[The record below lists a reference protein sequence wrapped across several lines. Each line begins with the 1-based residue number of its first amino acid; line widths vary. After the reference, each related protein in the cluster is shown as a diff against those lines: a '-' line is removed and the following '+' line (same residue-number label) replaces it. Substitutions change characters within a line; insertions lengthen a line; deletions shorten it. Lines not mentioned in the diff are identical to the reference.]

1 MAYEG
6 RDTKGSVRQTAGQSP
21 VTAVSSS
28 IKQGVGKITDFFT
41 PDPVPVSRND
51 PTSLA
56 NASSPG
62 PELYVAMAR
71 LSEQTGKG
79 VEAEQQYRKALAMRP
94 DDPDALV
101 GLARLKDRQ
110 GRLDEALE
118 LYRRAAEAGPSV
130 AAIHND
136 LGLCCARNRN
146 TPEAVTALRR
156 AVELEPR
163 QKLYRNNLAAVLVES
178 GDNEAAFEHL
188 LAAHGEAAAYYN
200 LGYLVQKKGQTD
212 LARKLFAKAVQKDPS
227 LDEAR
232 IWLER
237 LQSAE
242 PAGGTPPA
250 AIASALRPPA
260 SKSPAPTWNPLAQNA
275 ASPSESRSAEQPGP
289 PTLRPQTPAGAVRQ
303 LPPTDD
309 RPGSAVA
316 APLPPSIGRDG
327 AKTTEA
333 PLPWPRGS
341 APALNAPLPADLSVG
356 PNLHPLPPVDAATK

>member
-6 RDTKGSVRQTAGQSP
+6 RDTKESVRQTAGQSP

-71 LSEQTGKG
+71 LNEQTGKG

-188 LAAHGEAAAYYN
+188 LAAHGEAAACYN

-227 LDEAR
+227 LGEAR
-232 IWLER
+232 VWLER

-250 AIASALRPPA
+250 AIASAPRPPMSA
-260 SKSPAPTWNPLAQNA
+260 SV
-275 ASPSESRSAEQPGP
+275 
-289 PTLRPQTPAGAVRQ
+289 VRQ
-303 LPPTDD
+303 LPPTEA

-316 APLPPSIGRDG
+316 ASLPPSVGRDV
-327 AKTTEA
+327 AKTIES

-356 PNLHPLPPVDAATK
+356 PNLHPLPPVDATAK